1 MFGKEK
7 KTPRFVVKETHTVGL
22 GLSCLSV
29 ICDTETGVNYLA
41 SGGDNFTLSCITPLL
56 DKSGNVVID
65 RQTSEIF

>member
-7 KTPRFVVKETHTVGL
+7 KKPRFVVKQSYTV